1 MKKALAVLLTLSLL
15 LMAVPGF
22 AEEPTAALTVTFDL
36 NTTPDTTDNETYI
49 YTATGYN
56 EYWQPVTEEKEA
68 VFTTEDGVLAVDL
81 PVPTREG
88 WYFAGWQ
95 TRPVVTADDLINGVS
110 PYLWMPGHK
119 ASAFGQAMQA
129 EDEVIDLNLFADENS
144 QVRLYARWVQLTPID
159 SPEGLQAMANDLYG
173 AYELTADID
182 MSGFAFIPVGCY
194 FNNYELFETAWWTYA
209 FRGTLIGNG
218 HTISGL
224 KLQGAVRDITGY
236 VDTPVWH
243 NDGVTCDGTVG
254 LFGAVAGANLSGFT
268 LKDAVIDVAGEY
280 AYDGGY
286 CYVGTVAAFDMAST
300 LSDIHV
306 ENVTINMEDTE
317 VHAEVRDSAYVSV
330 AGLEGGGWNSTVDS
344 CSVSGQIDLTV
355 TTAKSHGGSV
365 YLGGMI
371 AENYANISECK
382 VDQITLRL
390 NHQDVSL
397 AAEDTALS
405 VSVGGLGA
413 SNTSTTNCDV
423 NAMIE
428 VSVEKPVGE
437 AVVAVGGLAGSQ
449 YYMTAEKNNVQTEIQ
464 MNNKLDAEKGIESV
478 GSVAGQLDAFWALQI
493 LQYTPVAACGT
504 SGNTAQATCNGDPVG
519 TVIGKVPMLDGQP
532 LGWINN
538 GEYQIAEGYTTP
550 SNVEAVIEAYGSP
563 VPQEAMMQGIIWIQV
578 D

>member
-1 MKKALAVLLTLSLL
+1 MKKALAVLMTLSLL
-15 LMAVPGF
+15 LIAVPTL
-22 AEEPTAALTVTFDL
+22 AEEKVAPLTVTFDL
-36 NTTPDTTDNETYI
+36 NTTPDTTDSETYI
-49 YTATGYN
+49 YASTGYN

-68 VFTTEDGVLAVDL
+68 VFITEDGVLSVDL

-95 TRPVVTADDLINGVS
+95 TQPVVTVNDLINGVS

-119 ASAFGQAMQA
+119 ASAYGQAMQA
-129 EDEVIDLNLFADENS
+129 EDEVIDLNEFADENN

-159 SPEGLQAMANDLYG
+159 SAEDLQAMVNDLYG

-182 MSGFAFIPVGCY
+182 MTDAFTPVGCY

-254 LFGAVAGANLSGFT
+254 LFGAVAGANLSGFI
-268 LKDAVIDVAGEY
+268 LKDAVIEVTGEY

-306 ENVTINMEDTE
+306 ENVKINMEDTE
-317 VHAEVRDSAYVSV
+317 AHAEFRDSAYVSV
-330 AGLEGGGWNSTVDS
+330 AGLEGGGWNSTVQN
-344 CSVSGQIDLTV
+344 CSVSGAISLDVRTE
-355 TTAKSHGGSV
+355 KSHGGSV

-371 AENYANISECK
+371 AENYANISSCK
-382 VDQITLRL
+382 ADQITLRL
-390 NHQDVSL
+390 NHQDVSQ

-405 VSVGGLGA
+405 VNVGGLGA

-423 NAMIE
+423 NAVIE

-449 YYMTAEKNNVQTEIQ
+449 YYMTAEKNNVRTEIQ

-504 SGNTAQATCNGDPVG
+504 SGNTAQATCNGDPVEA
-519 TVIGKVPMLDGQP
+519 VIGKVPMLDGQP

-538 GEYQIAEGYTTP
+538 GEYQIAEGYTAP

-563 VPQEAMMQGIIWIQV
+563 VPQEAMMQGIIWIQA

>member
-1 MKKALAVLLTLSLL
+1 MKKTLAVLLTLSLL

-22 AEEPTAALTVTFDL
+22 AEEPAAALTVTFDL

-129 EDEVIDLNLFADENS
+129 EDEVIDLNPFADENS
-144 QVRLYARWVQLTPID
+144 KVRLYARWVQLTPID

-173 AYELTADID
+173 AYELTADIEMTD
-182 MSGFAFIPVGCY
+182 TFIPVGCY

-224 KLQGAVRDITGY
+224 KLQGAVRDIAGY

-268 LKDAVIDVAGEY
+268 LKDAVIDVTGEY

-300 LSDIHV
+300 LSDVHV

-317 VHAEVRDSAYVSV
+317 AHAAFRESAYVAV
-330 AGLEGGGWNSTVDS
+330 AGLEGGGWNSTVSS
-344 CSVSGQIDLTV
+344 CSVSGSIALDVHTQ
-355 TTAKSHGGSV
+355 KSHGGSV

-371 AENYANISECK
+371 AENYANITGCQ
-382 VDQITLRL
+382 VDGMKLTL
-390 NHQDVSL
+390 NHQDVSEKT
-397 AAEDTALS
+397 EDEALT
-405 VSVGGLGA
+405 VNVGGLGG
-413 SNTSTTNCDV
+413 SNTSSTGCAVDAEISV
-423 NAMIE
+423 N
-428 VSVEKPVGE
+428 VVKPVGQ
-437 AVVAVGGLAGSQ
+437 ASVAVGGFTGSQ
-449 YYMTAEKNNVQTEIQ
+449 YYMTASQNTVNAVLL
-464 MNNKLDAEKGIESV
+464 MANSLDPEQGSESA
-478 GSVAGQLDAFWALQI
+478 GSVAGRFNAFWALQI
-493 LQYTPVAACGT
+493 LQYTPIAACGT
-504 SGNTAQATCNGDPVG
+504 SGNTAVVTLNGETVEKVIG
-519 TVIGKVPMLDGQP
+519 TVPELDGQP

-538 GEYQIAEGYTTP
+538 GEYQIAEGYIAP
-550 SNVEAVIEAYGSP
+550 SNVEAVIEKYGSP
-563 VPQEAMMQGIIWIQV
+563 VPQQSLMQGIIWIQA